1 MTSYAGLRS
10 GVGKAMTV
18 TAYVAAV
25 AFLTWT
31 TINNHLG
38 DQLYG
43 RLLMIILSF
52 PISIIDWFTGDNL
65 FAALRRERYDV
76 DTTGWDY
83 MALSWP
89 GGMTAIVVAILMT
102 LSRTQRVGRMMG
114 WLLTAEA
121 VIAGVVI
128 VIDQW
133 GPRRSWGWPLI
144 ACGIAM
150 AAGLLLSRRKRP

>member
-1 MTSYAGLRS
+1 M
-10 GVGKAMTV
+10 

-25 AFLTWT
+25 AFLTWA

-38 DQLYG
+38 DQIYG
-43 RLLMIILSF
+43 RLVMSIMSF
-52 PISIIDWFTGDNL
+52 PISIIDWFAGDNL
-65 FAALRRERYDV
+65 FAALRGERHGV
-76 DTTGWDY
+76 DTACWDY
-83 MALSWP
+83 MPLSWP
-89 GGMTAIVVAILMT
+89 GVMTAIVLAILMT
-102 LSRTQRVGRMMG
+102 LSRTQRAGRIMG

-133 GPRRSWGWPLI
+133 VPRRPWGWPLI
-144 ACGIAM
+144 ACGTAM